1 MVTVEKIL
9 TRVKS
14 ENRTVLTEFESKELL
29 ATIGIPIPGQALVP
43 VKDGMDAILTSC
55 TQVGYPVVMKLMS
68 DKIVHKSDSGA
79 VKLNIS
85 TEEEVKAAFNE
96 LVAIECEDDTKAI
109 SVQQM
114 AKSPIT
120 EIIIG
125 SLQDP
130 QFGATVMFGIGGI
143 LVEVMKDVSFRIAP
157 ISDFDADEM
166 LHEIKGFT
174 ILDGYRGKPQAD
186 FEAIKET
193 LKKVAQLAYDHPEI
207 AEMDLNPL
215 FTYSDGILAVDARII
230 LKA

>member
-1 MVTVEKIL
+1 MVTVEEIL

-43 VKDGMDAILTSC
+43 VKDGVDAITTSC
-55 TQVGYPVVMKLMS
+55 STIGYPVVMKLMS

-79 VKLNIS
+79 VKLNIK
-85 TEEEVKAAFNE
+85 TEEEAKTAFNE
-96 LVAIECEDDTKAI
+96 LVAIECEDETKAI

-157 ISDFDADEM
+157 ISDFDAEEM
-166 LHEIKGFT
+166 LHEIKGFK

-186 FEAIKET
+186 FQAIKET

-215 FTYSDGILAVDARII
+215 FTYADGILAVDARII